1 MYYNFVCHGTHVEVS
16 RQLCVISHLQLC
28 LRQGFTALYTR
39 LGGCETSQGFSV
51 STSHLLPIS
60 AMITEMS
67 AICFYL
73 GTEDEIWTISLGKA
87 AFYLL
92 NHVEQ
97 RWLDLIV

>member
-1 MYYNFVCHGTHVEVS
+1 MYYNSVCHDTHMEVS
-16 RQLCVISHLQLC
+16 IQLYVSFLTFNFETGFHCSLHQAKW
-28 LRQGFTALYTR
+28 LR
-39 LGGCETSQGFSV
+39 TSQGFSV

-73 GTEDEIWTISLGKA
+73 GTEDQMWPISLGKA

-92 NHVEQ
+92 NRVEQ
-97 RWLDLIV
+97 QQLDIIV